1 MVDFSIKFCVN
12 FFFPLAD
19 IKTEV
24 GKVAATFFDLTP
36 FYLSSVNWFVV

>member
-1 MVDFSIKFCVN
+1 MVDVSIKFCVN
-12 FFFPLAD
+12 FFFPFAD

-24 GKVAATFFDLTP
+24 GKEAATFFELTP